1 LAGANLGQL
10 GKASVEITVDIADL
24 KRRLDAVEKDVAKS
38 MKKAEGSVRVANS
51 GISGSMESIR
61 VATARV
67 RNAFLLLNFAIAGM
81 GLAKFVSAAKKQS
94 DAIQQLEARIKSTG
108 GAAGLTS
115 QELQNFATQL
125 QSVTTF
131 GDEATIA
138 TEALLLSFTQIKGA
152 VFKDATKA
160 IQDVAAAMYKGQEGG
175 LQQAAIQVGKALND
189 PIEGISALT
198 RVGIMFTDQ
207 QKEQIKKFT
216 ELGQVE
222 KAQKIILQEL
232 QVEFGGSAEAMR
244 NTPFGEM
251 TALGNNFGD
260 TLEYLGK
267 ALAESLNPELVK
279 LNNNISS
286 INKGLALA
294 DEVAKSKYIKQ
305 LTEYLAD
312 PKAFRVT
319 SFKDMIFSWK
329 IAGKSIKELVAE
341 LEKLQGITG
350 PMPGKV
356 GLRDK
361 LPTIPPVLW
370 SAEDLNA
377 HQKRL
382 DQFAQ
387 HNTQILKKYN
397 QDLLKDE
404 AEYEAESLRAWE
416 AKEQMRVDA
425 AETARNAIEENEKEM
440 SEFAIQAAHNI
451 QDAFAD
457 FLFDPFDR
465 GLEGMVQ
472 SFARAMRRIAANA
485 IAKDLLGMIPGFA
498 GLITSAQGNI
508 FSGGQVVPFARGGVV
523 SAPTLFPMARGAGLM
538 GEAGPEA
545 IMPLKRTSSGD
556 LGVKSSPTGV
566 KIVNLWDPSSVE
578 DHLSSPAGER
588 VILNIIQKNRRE
600 IKPMMG
606 V

>member
-1 LAGANLGQL
+1 MAGANLGQL

-38 MKKAEGSVRVANS
+38 MKKSENAVRVSSS
-51 GISGSMESIR
+51 GMKGAMEAVR
-61 VATARV
+61 VTTARL
-67 RNAFLLLNFAIAGM
+67 RNAFLLLNFAIAGL
-81 GLAKFVSAAKKQS
+81 GLAKVWGLAKKQS
-94 DAIQQLEARIKSTG
+94 DAIQQLEARIRSTG

-115 QELQNFATQL
+115 EELQKFASQL
-125 QSVTTF
+125 QSVTTI
-131 GDEATIA
+131 GDEATIKMQSI
-138 TEALLLSFTQIKGA
+138 LLSFTQIKGQT
-152 VFKDATKA
+152 VKDATKA
-160 IQDVAAAMYKGQEGG
+160 IQDVAAAMYGGTDGG
-175 LQQAAIQVGKALND
+175 LQQAAIQVGKALNA

-232 QVEFGGSAEAMR
+232 QVEFGGSAQAMR

-267 ALAESLNPELVK
+267 ALAESLNPELIK

-556 LGVKSSPTGV
+556 LGVKASPTGV
-566 KIVNLWDPSSVE
+566 RIVNLWDPSSVE
-578 DHLSSPAGER
+578 DHLASPAGER
-588 VILNIIQKNRRE
+588 VILNIIRKNRRE